1 MTAPVMGPR
10 LSRRDGR
17 SALDAAL
24 ASWPRWRLQVA
35 PRLLWQLTGGLTNA
49 SYLLETPDQCL
60 VLRINTPDSGRL
72 GIDRQREQ
80 RILARLGACGL
91 APRVRF
97 CDPDLDIL
105 VTEYVEGRQWR
116 PGEDSGVSQ
125 WRRLIALMDRVHAIA
140 GDIPGFDYA
149 VQARGYWERLHQ
161 LDRMSA
167 SVVDAYERVAGGLDR
182 FQRSIAAPVLCHH
195 DPSPLNIIESADGHL
210 LLVDWEYAG
219 AGAAVVAR
227 VALARAWAI
236 PDEIMREYVNVA
248 DQQWL
253 GFIGDLLDFYDRA
266 WFALRGLPWPAGARG
281 D

>member
-1 MTAPVMGPR
+1 MRGLR
-10 LSRRDGR
+10 LSRRDGG
-17 SALDAAL
+17 SALGAAL
-24 ASWPRWRLQVA
+24 ATWPRWGLQVA
-35 PRLLWQLTGGLTNA
+35 PRLLRQLTGGLTNT
-49 SYLLETPDQCL
+49 SYLLEIPDQCL
-60 VLRINTPDSGRL
+60 VLRINAPDSGRL

-91 APRVRF
+91 TPRVQF

-105 VTEYVEGRQWR
+105 VTEYVEGRRWQ
-116 PGEDSGVSQ
+116 PGEDHGVSQ

-140 GDIPGFDYA
+140 GGIPGFDYA

-167 SVVDAYERVAGGLDR
+167 SIVEAYEGVAGGLDR
-182 FQRSIAAPVLCHH
+182 FQQSITAPVLCHH
-195 DPSPLNIIESADGHL
+195 DPSPLNIIESADGRL

-219 AGAAVVAR
+219 AGAAVVDL

-236 PDEIMREYVNVA
+236 PDDILLQTAGVA
-248 DQQWL
+248 DRAVI
-253 GFIGDLLDFYDRA
+253 GFAHDLMDFYDRA
-266 WFALRGLPWPAGARG
+266 WFALRGLPWPADARG